1 MEVLVFHPP
10 AGPMSEQPPLPA
22 PSLEQARTEVGR
34 VLSDHFAED
43 RIDVDEFERRL
54 ELTFKATTVE
64 GVRAQLEGLTDAS
77 SAPQNVDLDEASMP
91 EETRSSS
98 RSKTLV
104 AFMSGV
110 ARRGAWSVP
119 TTVNVIAFM
128 GGVELDLR
136 RGRLAPG
143 ITNINVF
150 ALMGGVEITV
160 PPHVRVETDGMAF
173 MGAFEDRGSERG
185 LTRADAPVVRVTG
198 LAVMGGVEVRV
209 KVVQPERDE

>member
-1 MEVLVFHPP
+1 MQ
-10 AGPMSEQPPLPA
+10 EQSPLPV

-34 VLSDHFAED
+34 ILSDHFAED

-64 GVRAQLEGLTDAS
+64 GVRAQLDGLTE
-77 SAPQNVDLDEASMP
+77 SAPGQIIGADLDETVAP
-91 EETRSSS
+91 VEPRSAS
-98 RSKTLV
+98 RSKTFFAL
-104 AFMSGV
+104 MSGV

-119 TTVNVIAFM
+119 TNVNVVAIM

-136 RGRLAPG
+136 RGRLGPG
-143 ITNINVF
+143 VTTINVF

-160 PPHVRVETDGMAF
+160 PPHVRVESDGMAL

-185 LTRADAPVVRVTG
+185 ITRADAPVVRVTG
-198 LAVMGGVEVRV
+198 LAIMGGVEVRV
-209 KVVQPERDE
+209 KVLQPDRAE